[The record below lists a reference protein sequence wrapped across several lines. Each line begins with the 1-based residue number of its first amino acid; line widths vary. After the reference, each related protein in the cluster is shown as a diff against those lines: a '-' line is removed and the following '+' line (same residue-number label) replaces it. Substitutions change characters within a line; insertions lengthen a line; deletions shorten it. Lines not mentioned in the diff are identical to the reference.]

1 MNQEKN
7 TGAEAVKAGSA
18 MDTIEKMHVVA
29 AWLDDKQALDI
40 VALDVSGICA
50 IAEGLV
56 ICSAK
61 SVRHAQALADHM
73 LKSAKD
79 NGIEYL
85 GMEGYKGG
93 GWVLIDLN
101 DVLVHVFKEETRQFY
116 NLEGLWSEADQLEL
130 VFDQSEPGE
139 QQEGA

>member
-1 MNQEKN
+1 ME
-7 TGAEAVKAGSA
+7 TT
-18 MDTIEKMHVVA
+18 DKMRAVA
-29 AWLDDKQALDI
+29 AWLDDKQAQNI
-40 VALDVSGICA
+40 VALDVSGICG

-73 LKSAKD
+73 LKAAKD
-79 NGIEYL
+79 NGVEYL

-101 DVLVHVFKEETRQFY
+101 DVLVHIFKEETRQFY
-116 NLEGLWSEADQLEL
+116 NLEGLWSEADELEL
-130 VFDQSEPGE
+130 DFGPSSPAG